1 MVLIIVLNIVIVS
14 ESLSLMISTPLQDLP
29 RISPSPTHRGFV
41 LPSLSCWSLVFW
53 CCNYFYRLLYYIDA
67 SSSTY
72 TPWNS
77 INFDLQE
84 HLIQQITLHYP
95 AFRCS
100 ADYRS
105 PQNLSKKIDT
115 GSGRHDRMKMMKSQS
130 PSVTIHHH
138 STSPGVQGML
148 SDEMLGVSWGKLV
161 KLCRLCRSMELPQKC

>member
-1 MVLIIVLNIVIVS
+1 M
-14 ESLSLMISTPLQDLP
+14 
-29 RISPSPTHRGFV
+29 
-41 LPSLSCWSLVFW
+41 
-53 CCNYFYRLLYYIDA
+53 LYYIDA

-72 TPWNS
+72 TPWIS